1 MQPRRRLTGI
11 PKAFGSFQGTGITHS
26 SKSNNVTAPNLQS
39 LSRRYP
45 ELDGLRGLAI
55 TSVLVWHYIPCMA
68 SLEWAPPGSFA
79 GRLMLALGLTW
90 GGVDLFFVLSGFLL
104 GGTLLDQ
111 RESPRYFATF
121 YLRRAFRILPP
132 CFILLFLLQC
142 GVFDSVTPAIQEQS
156 QDVPW
161 WSHWAFVQNFFMAQ
175 SGSYGPFGQSWS
187 LAVEEQFY
195 LLLPLIIRLTSTQRL
210 WMWLVFGV
218 VSATLV
224 RLTLYWLHPHG
235 LLAGYVLLPCRW
247 DSLLLGVM
255 AAWALRQTRWRPWLQ
270 SPAGIR
276 ASWIVLSVSLCVL
289 AVLGIKSQK
298 TASFGMTA
306 GGYTML
312 GIASVCVLLLAHTLE
327 ESHWLRRILRTR
339 WLIFMGA
346 VSYTVYLW
354 HPHFISAAWHLVG
367 ASVHEVY
374 DWATVGAAVG
384 SLAACLVLAWVS
396 YHLLERPL
404 MRLGH
409 SFRY

>member
-1 MQPRRRLTGI
+1 
-11 PKAFGSFQGTGITHS
+11 
-26 SKSNNVTAPNLQS
+26 
-39 LSRRYP
+39 
-45 ELDGLRGLAI
+45 
-55 TSVLVWHYIPCMA
+55 
-68 SLEWAPPGSFA
+68 
-79 GRLMLALGLTW
+79 MLALGLTW

-104 GGTLLDQ
+104 GGTLLEQ
-111 RESPRYFATF
+111 RESPRYFTTF

-142 GVFDSVTPAIQEQS
+142 GVFDQVTPSIQEKA

-161 WSHWAFVQNFFMAQ
+161 WSHWTFVQNFFMTH

-195 LLLPLIIRLTSTQRL
+195 LLLPLIIRLTSVRQL
-210 WMWLVFGV
+210 WIWLVLGV
-218 VSATLV
+218 VSATLI
-224 RLTLYWLHPHG
+224 RLTYYWLHPHG

-255 AAWALRQTRWRPWLQ
+255 AAWALRQTKWRPWLQ

-276 ASWIVLSVSLCVL
+276 ASWMVLSVSLCVL

-298 TASFGMTA
+298 TASYGMTA

-327 ESHWLRRILRTR
+327 EGHWLRRILRTR

-354 HPHFISAAWHLVG
+354 HPHFISTAWHLVG

-384 SLAACLVLAWVS
+384 SLAACLVFAWVS